1 MTTEIP
7 VGPTTEP
14 PRRRSDEILAM
25 LADRVGGRLT
35 VSTVFGSPVEREGV
49 TVIPVSTV
57 RFGFGGGGGTDPSSE
72 QSGEGGGG
80 AGSAAPAGY
89 IEIKDGRSRFV
100 PVVHPARMAA
110 LCCAT
115 AIAMALILRPGH
127 ARPTEARRRRPA
139 SRSQAVWPR
148 GLARTSSKLQS
159 PSIVDPSRRN
169 RRLGR

>member
-14 PRRRSDEILAM
+14 PRRRTDEILAM
-25 LADRVGGRLT
+25 LAERVGGRLT
-35 VSTVFGSPVEREGV
+35 ASTVFGSPVEREGV

-72 QSGEGGGG
+72 QSGEGG
-80 AGSAAPAGY
+80 AGSGAPAGY

-115 AIAMALILRPGH
+115 AIAMALILRRSRT
-127 ARPTEARRRRPA
+127 AR
-139 SRSQAVWPR
+139 
-148 GLARTSSKLQS
+148 
-159 PSIVDPSRRN
+159 SRRE
-169 RRLGR
+169 

>member
-1 MTTEIP
+1 MTTESP
-7 VGPTTEP
+7 VGPTRQP
-14 PRRRSDEILAM
+14 PRRRTDEILAM
-25 LADRVGGRLT
+25 LAERVGGRFT
-35 VSTVFGSPVEREGV
+35 ASTVFGSPVEREGV

-57 RFGFGGGGGTDPSSE
+57 RFGFGGGGGTDT
-72 QSGEGGGG
+72 SGEGGGG
-80 AGSAAPAGY
+80 AGSGAPAGY
-89 IEIKDGRSRFV
+89 IEIKDGRSRFM

-115 AIAMALILRPGH
+115 AIAMALILRPRH

-139 SRSQAVWPR
+139 SRSRAVWPR

-159 PSIVDPSRRN
+159 PPSIVDPSRRN